1 MLLLDRILY
10 QDPSRNPYLM
20 GNFAPVKEEHE
31 AYYISNKEITGKI
44 PTDISG
50 VYLRNGPNPKYIPA
64 NGRQHW
70 FDGDSMIH
78 AMRIKNGTL
87 QYSNKFAMTDRIK
100 HELERGEPCNVR
112 VGELQSGMSGLI
124 KAGVHELQK
133 SLGYKP
139 VLEKFKDGPANTAF
153 VNHANRTYALTE

>member
-1 MLLLDRILY
+1 
-10 QDPSRNPYLM
+10 M

-31 AYYISNKEITGKI
+31 AYYISKKEITGKI

-50 VYLRNGPNPKYIPA
+50 VYLRNGPNPKYIPS

-78 AMRIKNGTL
+78 AIRIKNGTL

-112 VGELQSGMSGLI
+112 VGELQSGLSGLI

-153 VNHANRTYALTE
+153 VNHAKRTYALTE